1 MSLQALPQGP
11 RMINSKEVNSV
22 GVFSKVPMQ
31 DTDTVLSMIISR
43 KGQFSLVPVI
53 HTFQRH
59 KLLRDEKY
67 S

>member
-1 MSLQALPQGP
+1 
-11 RMINSKEVNSV
+11 MINSKEVNSV

-43 KGQFSLVPVI
+43 KGQFSLFPVV

-59 KLLRDEKY
+59 KFSYVTKNIPDLIKFRDRT
-67 S
+67 